1 MRGRKL
7 IKIFLPIII
16 LLLSVGVF
24 KYQVASKPEK
34 IKPVIKE
41 KTWLVDTQIATQQ
54 TLNPEITLYGSVE
67 SPDLLNSAAPG
78 NSVVKATLV
87 RSGDRVKKGQRL
99 IDLDSRDFSTELIE
113 AQTQL
118 DEVAHQIKT
127 LDVRYQSN
135 RNILQTERELLEI
148 AEAEVRRM
156 TKLKTQNLG
165 TDSIL
170 NTAKSNLGKQR
181 LAVLARQFEVD
192 NYPLELDRLKST
204 KIRLNARKRDAQLK
218 IERSIVKAP
227 FEGIVK
233 DVVVSA
239 GDRVN
244 NGQTLLTMIPLGSLE
259 VRAHIPARYQTKI
272 QQALADDV
280 VISAKKTGELNS
292 LRLQLTR
299 LAGQAKPT
307 GIDGYFKIA
316 DDSTEAIS
324 LTIGELV
331 TLKVEL
337 PAISNV
343 IQLPFQALY
352 GNSRI
357 YRLTDERLEGLNIET
372 IGQKQDSSGNHHL
385 LIRSDSLNEGDL
397 IVTTHLPNAVTGL
410 KVKTKIQ

>member
-1 MRGRKL
+1 MNVRAVTKVL
-7 IKIFLPIII
+7 LPIFI
-16 LLLSVGVF
+16 LAVSVGVYQ
-24 KYQVASKPEK
+24 YQVANKPEK
-34 IKPVIKE
+34 VKPVIKE
-41 KTWLVDTQIATQQ
+41 KTWLVDTLIATRQ
-54 TLNPEITLYGSVE
+54 TLKPEITLYGSVE

-78 NSVVKATLV
+78 NAVVKATLV

-99 IDLDSRDFSTELIE
+99 VNLDSRDFSTELIE

-118 DEVAHQIKT
+118 DDLDHQIKT
-127 LDVRYQSN
+127 LEVRYQSN
-135 RNILQTERELLEI
+135 RQILQTERELLEF

-170 NTAKSNLGKQR
+170 NTAKTNLGKQR

-192 NYPLELDRLKST
+192 NYPLVLDQLKT
-204 KIRLNARKRDAQLK
+204 AKVRLNARRRDAQLK

-227 FEGIVK
+227 FDAIVR
-233 DVVVSA
+233 DVGVSA

-244 NGQTLLTMIPLGSLE
+244 NGQTLLTMIPFGSLE
-259 VRAHIPARYQTKI
+259 VRAHIPARYQSTI
-272 QQALADDV
+272 QHALANKV
-280 VISAKKTGELNS
+280 AITARKSEELNS
-292 LRLQLTR
+292 LPLQLTR

-316 DDSTEAIS
+316 NDSSETGS

-331 TLKVEL
+331 TLKVEM
-337 PAISNV
+337 PATSDV
-343 IQLPFQALY
+343 FQLPFQALY

-357 YRLTDERLEGLNIET
+357 YRLIDERLEGLNIET
-372 IGQKQDSSGNHHL
+372 IGQKQDSSGNHYL
-385 LIRSDSLNEGDL
+385 LVRSEALNEGDL

-410 KVKTKIQ
+410 KVKTEIQ